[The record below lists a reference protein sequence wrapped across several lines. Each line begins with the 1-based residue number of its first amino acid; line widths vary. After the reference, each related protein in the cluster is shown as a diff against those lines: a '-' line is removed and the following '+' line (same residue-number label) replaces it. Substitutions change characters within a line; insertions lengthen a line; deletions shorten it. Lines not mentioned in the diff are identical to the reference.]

1 MNEHKP
7 ITNITRYNGLT
18 DKCPIT
24 AEFLLHYG
32 WKLKEDSIVK
42 SLSDEDK
49 KQMDSEGIRYNYE
62 EYTFVAKN
70 MDADE
75 NKGYWFLTMR
85 YDLSNTVGRDWSC
98 HIDNDSHESVAC
110 VDIGTIEQF
119 NMLMKLMGIEY
130 RLR

>member
-7 ITNITRYNGLT
+7 ITNIIRYNGLT

-24 AEFLLHYG
+24 AEFLLYYG
-32 WKLKEDSIVK
+32 WKLKKDPIVK

-98 HIDNDSHESVAC
+98 HIDNDLHESVAC

-130 RLR
+130 RL

>member
-7 ITNITRYNGLT
+7 ITNIIRYNGLT
-18 DKCPIT
+18 DKSSIT

-32 WKLKEDSIVK
+32 WKLKEDPIVK

-85 YDLSNTVGRDWSC
+85 YDLSNTADRDWSC
-98 HIDNDSHESVAC
+98 HIDNESHESVAC

-119 NMLMKLMGIEY
+119 NMLMKLMCIEY
-130 RLR
+130 RL

>member
-7 ITNITRYNGLT
+7 ITNITRYKGLT
-18 DKCPIT
+18 DKSSIT

-32 WKLKEDSIVK
+32 WKLKEDPIIK

-62 EYTFVAKN
+62 EYSFVAKN

-98 HIDNDSHESVAC
+98 HIDNESHESVAC

-119 NMLMKLMGIEY
+119 NMLMKLMCIEY
-130 RLR
+130 RI

>member
-7 ITNITRYNGLT
+7 ITNITRYKGLT

-32 WKLKEDSIVK
+32 WKLKEDQIVK

-70 MDADE
+70 MGADE

-98 HIDNDSHESVAC
+98 HIDNESHESVAC

-130 RLR
+130 IL

>member
-7 ITNITRYNGLT
+7 ITNITRYKGLT
-18 DKCPIT
+18 DKSSIT

-32 WKLKEDSIVK
+32 WKLKEDPIIK

-62 EYTFVAKN
+62 EYSFVAKN

-98 HIDNDSHESVAC
+98 HIDNESHESVAC

-130 RLR
+130 IL

>member
-32 WKLKEDSIVK
+32 WKLKEDLIVK

>member
-7 ITNITRYNGLT
+7 ITNITRYKGLT
-18 DKCPIT
+18 DKSSIT

-32 WKLKEDSIVK
+32 WKLKEDPIVK

-70 MDADE
+70 IDADE

-98 HIDNDSHESVAC
+98 HIDNESHESVAC

-119 NMLMKLMGIEY
+119 NMLMKLMCIEY
-130 RLR
+130 RI